1 MYDLFYPTQEWG
13 CEGYH
18 LWMVSDKPK
27 DAPSISENQHSL
39 PRLLQLQ
46 FVKAAVSVNPCVVS
60 LSCLTGREIFQLPC
74 SHEISTSVP
83 QNVW

>member
-1 MYDLFYPTQEWG
+1 MGTGVTPPPVGLCGWVVTPPCGLFQEWG

-27 DAPSISENQHSL
+27 EALASSEHQHML

-60 LSCLTGREIFQLPC
+60 LANVSLT
-74 SHEISTSVP
+74 
-83 QNVW
+83 